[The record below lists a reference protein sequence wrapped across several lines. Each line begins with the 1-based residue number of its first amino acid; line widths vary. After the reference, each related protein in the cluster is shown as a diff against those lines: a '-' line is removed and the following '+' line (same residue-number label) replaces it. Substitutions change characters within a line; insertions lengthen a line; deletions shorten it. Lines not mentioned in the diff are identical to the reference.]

1 MYMIHLICYDDT
13 LLSKHLEDIIT
24 NETITFYNT
33 QDKIVSTNDELTR
46 NIEDLFWKLNFN
58 QASNGTYYLK
68 RSIAIALYDQSLI
81 YDNKKLNELLSKE
94 QNSSPKE
101 IRGTID
107 NALNSMYSPS
117 QKESLY
123 KVFKDDYDARKPST
137 KYFIAI
143 CVNYLNKIYHKD
155 SINLFRII

>member
-1 MYMIHLICYDDT
+1 MIHLICYDET
-13 LLSKHLEDIIT
+13 LLSRQLADIIT
-24 NETITFYNT
+24 NENITLYST
-33 QDKIVSTNDELTR
+33 KDQIISTNDELTR

-58 QASNGTYYLK
+58 QTSHGTYYLK
-68 RSIAIALYDQSLI
+68 RAIAIAFYDQSLI
-81 YDNKKLNELLSKE
+81 YDNKMLNELLSKE
-94 QNSSPKE
+94 QNLTPKE

-107 NALNSMYSPS
+107 NSLNSMYSPS

-123 KVFKDDYDARKPST
+123 KVFKSDYDARKPST